1 MFLSSQRYFPF
12 LALYVG
18 YILARRIP
26 SSQVLKKLDRPVVTV
41 GLVCFI
47 ALALV
52 LKLPANN
59 VSEHV
64 SAEKFPVEA
73 ATFIEQ
79 TELEGRVFNRYG
91 WGGYLIWRFYP
102 ERKVFID
109 GRADLYLTGE
119 VFEDYIKTA
128 KLEADPEE
136 VLAKYGITYVL
147 MQEDASLVRYLVGT
161 QRWQVLY
168 EDQTA
173 ILLSM
178 VE

>member
-26 SSQVLKKLDRPVVTV
+26 SSQVLKKLDRPVVSV

-47 ALALV
+47 ALALA

-64 SAEKFPVEA
+64 SAEKFPVAA

-79 TELEGRVFNRYG
+79 MDLEGRVFNRYG

-109 GRADLYLTGE
+109 GRADLYLTGD
-119 VFEDYIKTA
+119 VFEDYIETVEFKV
-128 KLEADPEE
+128 DPEKT
-136 VLAKYGITYVL
+136 LDKYDIGYVL
-147 MQEDASLVRYLVGT
+147 MQEDAQLVRYLKATG
-161 QRWQVLY
+161 RWRSVY
-168 EDQTA
+168 EDETA
-173 ILLSM
+173 VLL
-178 VE
+178 ERAN